1 MAEKYYAVRE
11 GLSRGIFLTWEE
23 CKASVSGYSGA
34 VYKSFRTRQEA
45 EAFLGSGQAEI
56 IQDEKKQPGKEQPE
70 MEQNAENTKKNV
82 CKTENCVK
90 IYVDGSY
97 NSATREFSYGMVVLL
112 KDSEETYSQKF
123 SDVSLAAMHNVAG
136 EIKGAQAAMQYA
148 LDHNIPAVE
157 IYYDYE
163 GIAKWCLGLWKA
175 NKEGTKAYKE
185 FYDLASRQVKI
196 RFVKVTGHSND
207 KYNDMADE
215 LAKKALGL

>member
-1 MAEKYYAVRE
+1 MAEKYYAVKE

-34 VYKSFRTRQEA
+34 VYKSFKTRQEA
-45 EAFLGSGQAEI
+45 EEFIGNISN
-56 IQDEKKQPGKEQPE
+56 GKVSIGNPSIGEVD
-70 MEQNAENTKKNV
+70 V
-82 CKTENCVK
+82 CKTGDCVK

-97 NSATREFSYGMVVLL
+97 NSATKEFSYGMVVL
-112 KDSEETYSQKF
+112 SENNEETFSRKF
-123 SDVSLAAMHNVAG
+123 DDESLASMHNVAG

-148 LDHNIPAVE
+148 LDHQIPAIE
-157 IYYDYE
+157 IYHDYE
-163 GIAKWCLGLWKA
+163 GIAKWCLGLWKT

-185 FYDLASRQVKI
+185 FYDMASRQVKI

-215 LAKKALGL
+215 LAKKALGLV